1 MRSYLLRELFASP
14 CSRAD
19 IASSLPSPD
28 LPGENFGLSASLCL
42 PGENFGFAK
51 MPFTSVARANNLGV
65 GFTGRQHPIYENG
78 KVIFDNAVFPS
89 GSPAVFVRLMT
100 VNCEEYRK
108 ALVGASQKN
117 KFSKLIDG
125 LVSNQGQRT
134 LLPKTLGLCDPSEN
148 PESMA
153 LLTQPQQA
161 CKQAAE
167 RGTSMPPD
175 MESEAWQDYKR
186 MNKWSVGGN
195 VSNPSLRSGLF
206 LLQSM
211 PWLPLHYSQE

>member
-1 MRSYLLRELFASP
+1 MP
-14 CSRAD
+14 
-19 IASSLPSPD
+19 
-28 LPGENFGLSASLCL
+28 ASLCL
-42 PGENFGFAK
+42 PGENFGLHAK
-51 MPFTSVARANNLGV
+51 MPFTSIARATKLGV
-65 GFTGRQHPIYENG
+65 GFTGRQHPIYEDG
-78 KVIFDNAVFPS
+78 KVIFDNGCFPA
-89 GSPAVFVRLMT
+89 GSPAAYVRLMT

-125 LVSNQGQRT
+125 LESNQGQRT

-167 RGTSMPPD
+167 KGYFNASRNGERSMAGLQTHEQMECGGTFRTP
-175 MESEAWQDYKR
+175 
-186 MNKWSVGGN
+186 
-195 VSNPSLRSGLF
+195 
-206 LLQSM
+206 
-211 PWLPLHYSQE
+211 H